1 MDPNPILYKQTD
13 SSVGNLL
20 LLAYIKILVSTTLK
34 PPTKIKLRIIHVAR
48 RSFAKNG
55 FSKTSMDEIAKS
67 AKVSKGGLYHHFA
80 SKDELFMALF
90 IENQES
96 VRKSQPKLFEK
107 RGNLLKDLAK
117 FYDSLDFQEDL
128 MRIWLEAMSESA
140 HNSTIKKM
148 VVKRRKQLEALSMI
162 QFKQMKSNMDI
173 LSNYS
178 DLELGRLAKGS
189 LALIKG
195 CALDSVTGDDPK
207 LVKQTWIQTMYA
219 ILTSSK

>member
-1 MDPNPILYKQTD
+1 M
-13 SSVGNLL
+13 
-20 LLAYIKILVSTTLK
+20 STILK
-34 PPTKIKLRIIHVAR
+34 PPTKMKLRIINVAR

-67 AKVSKGGLYHHFA
+67 AKVSKGGLYHHFP

-90 IENQES
+90 VEKQETA
-96 VRKSQPKLFEK
+96 RKSQPELFQKKE
-107 RGNLLKDLAK
+107 NLIKDLAK
-117 FYDSLDFQEDL
+117 FYDSLDFQKDL

-148 VVKRRKQLEALSMI
+148 VIKRRKQLESLSTL
-162 QFKQMKSNMDI
+162 QFKQIKSNMKL

-178 DLELGRLAKGS
+178 DLELARLAKGS

-219 ILTSSK
+219 ILIS

>member
-1 MDPNPILYKQTD
+1 MT
-13 SSVGNLL
+13 
-20 LLAYIKILVSTTLK
+20 ILVSTVLK
-34 PPTKIKLRIIHVAR
+34 PPTKIKLRIINAAR
-48 RSFAKNG
+48 RTFAKNG

-67 AKVSKGGLYHHFA
+67 AKVSKGGLYHHFP

-90 IENQES
+90 VENQES
-96 VRKSQPKLFEK
+96 ARKSQPQLFKK
-107 RGNLLKDLAK
+107 RENLLKDLAK
-117 FYDSLDFQEDL
+117 FYDNLDFQKDL

-148 VVKRRKQLEALSMI
+148 VIKRRKQLESLSTL
-162 QFKQMKSNMDI
+162 QFKQMKSNMNL

-178 DLELGRLAKGS
+178 DLEIARLAKGS

-195 CALDSVTGDDPK
+195 CALDSITGDDPK

-219 ILTSSK
+219 ILTSKK